1 MIRQV
6 PAPPLL
12 SPVHRRLA
20 RLPLGGATGLACA
33 AAGIACVVGLLLI
46 GPSVGLSL
54 PFRDESVIGT
64 QAPSHPDARAAAA
77 KPSTTKAGQGAPGGG
92 ATSSGGHASGAGVE
106 QGEKPASTAD
116 ATDPPDA
123 GAPGTDEPDTDEPPE
138 STPVPTRTPRP
149 EWTGEESD
157 RTDSEREHEWSD
169 AERRDEPEHDSEDPT
184 P

>member
-46 GPSVGLSL
+46 GPSMGLSL
-54 PFRDESVIGT
+54 PFRDEPVIAN
-64 QAPSHPDARAAAA
+64 QAPRPQLEARSAAS
-77 KPSTTKAGQGAPGGG
+77 KPSPTKKTVEGAPGGG
-92 ATSSGGHASGAGVE
+92 TSTGGHAPGAGAD
-106 QGEKPASTAD
+106 QDPKPDATAE
-116 ATDPPDA
+116 ATDPPA
-123 GAPGTDEPDTDEPPE
+123 ADEPDKDEPDADEHE
-138 STPVPTRTPRP
+138 STPAPTRTPAP
-149 EWTGEESD
+149 EWTREESE
-157 RTDSEREHEWSD
+157 RTDSERDHEWSD
-169 AERRDEPEHDSEDPT
+169 AERDDEPEHDGEDPT

>member
-20 RLPLGGATGLACA
+20 RLPLGGPTGLACA
-33 AAGIACVVGLLLI
+33 VAGVACVVGFLLI

-54 PFRDESVIGT
+54 PFRDEPVIAN
-64 QAPSHPDARAAAA
+64 QAPHSQLEARSAAS
-77 KPSTTKAGQGAPGGG
+77 KPTTKAAAGAPGGD
-92 ATSSGGHASGAGVE
+92 ASSGGHAPGAGAD
-106 QGEKPASTAD
+106 QDAKPAATAE

-123 GAPGTDEPDTDEPPE
+123 SEPDKDESDADEHE
-138 STPVPTRTPRP
+138 STPAPTRTPTP
-149 EWTGEESD
+149 DWTREESD
-157 RTDSEREHEWSD
+157 RTDGEHDHEWSD
-169 AERRDEPEHDSEDPT
+169 AERDDEPEHDGEDPT